1 MKTAGTPFL
10 AFLVSAGGPS
20 VSAQESPFEDIEGYN
35 QFHVAPIQNQ
45 YDVCTDFCKGA
56 LSVCDGVVDWVT
68 DTYAVPLTRHG
79 QGGDVFD
86 RRLKMTRSE
95 KISKAK
101 SKIKSYKSN
110 KAEPKPY
117 AYDAAGQFPACHD
130 TCMGW
135 IYHKQQAFPNPA
147 AGLFNGYAIGDSL
160 NCRFN
165 HLMFASGF
173 PGTPDAYGLKA
184 SESESAAQHCQHI
197 TNDGAWVCTDYRNE
211 EGKTPAQLYRAGTM
225 TKHRLGDCFL
235 AADDTIAD
243 CHRKG
248 LDDTKIAQNLLWLPD
263 KIQYIF
269 LNNNRLT
276 EVPDLSRFT
285 QLKGVYFQNNNIT
298 TLHSDAFV
306 ANTKLEIIE
315 FGNNKITALPEDILA
330 TLTNLKA
337 FFCNFN
343 LITEVPERLFR
354 KNEEIE
360 MISVVDN
367 RLTSF
372 KPNTFKG
379 LHSLQLLAFGQQGGT
394 VLAEGGGIFKAD
406 GIPPGLFDDLV
417 SLEYFS
423 VFISGLEVLPKSWF
437 GSWSA
442 KIESIAIFQ
451 NPLGSIEDGVF
462 ELLPGLID
470 FGAYTSGVNIS
481 PDDVATNTKLKIL
494 LYGSQFDINASN
506 P

>member
-1 MKTAGTPFL
+1 MKTAVTPVL
-10 AFLVSAGGPS
+10 ALLASAGSPS
-20 VSAQESPFEDIEGYN
+20 VSAQNPFADLEGYN

-79 QGGDVFD
+79 QGGDGNVKTLD
-86 RRLKMTRSE
+86 RRLK
-95 KISKAK
+95 K
-101 SKIKSYKSN
+101 SKSHKSS

-165 HLMFASGF
+165 HLTFASGF
-173 PGTPDAYGLKA
+173 PGFPSAYGLKA

-197 TNDGAWVCTDYRNE
+197 TNDGGWVCTDYRNE

-248 LDDTKIAQNLLWLPD
+248 LDDTRIAQNLLWLPN
-263 KIQYIF
+263 KIQYIY

-306 ANTKLEIIE
+306 ANTKLEIID
-315 FGNNKITALPEDILA
+315 FGNNKITALPEKILA

-343 LITEVPERLFR
+343 LITKVPKRLFR

-360 MISVVDN
+360 MISLVDN
-367 RLTSF
+367 LLTSF
-372 KPNTFKG
+372 EPNTFKG
-379 LHSLQLLAFGQQGGT
+379 LYSLQLLAFGQQGG
-394 VLAEGGGIFKAD
+394 LGGGGGIFKAD
-406 GIPPGLFDDLV
+406 GVPSGLFDDLV

-437 GSWSA
+437 GPWSA

-451 NPLGSIEDGVF
+451 NPLSSIEDGVF
-462 ELLPGLID
+462 ELLPSLID

-494 LYGSQFDINASN
+494 LYGSQFDINESN

>member
-1 MKTAGTPFL
+1 MKTAVTPFL
-10 AFLVSAGGPS
+10 ALLASAGGPS
-20 VSAQESPFEDIEGYN
+20 VSAQPPPFADLEGYN
-35 QFHVAPIQNQ
+35 PYHVAPIQNQ

-56 LSVCDGVVDWVT
+56 LSVCEGVVDWVT
-68 DTYAVPLTRHG
+68 DIYAVPLTRHG
-79 QGGDVFD
+79 QGGDGNGKTH
-86 RRLKMTRSE
+86 RRLK
-95 KISKAK
+95 K
-101 SKIKSYKSN
+101 SKSH
-110 KAEPKPY
+110 KAEPKSKSHKAEPELKPH

-135 IYHKQQAFPNPA
+135 IYFKQQAFPNPA

-173 PGTPDAYGLKA
+173 PGFPSAYGLKA

-197 TNDGAWVCTDYRNE
+197 TNDGGWVCTDYRNE

-248 LDDTKIAQNLLWLPD
+248 LDDTKIAQNLLWLPN

-285 QLKGVYFQNNNIT
+285 QLKGVYFQNNKMT
-298 TLHSDAFV
+298 TLRSDAFV
-306 ANTKLEIIE
+306 ANTKLEIID

-360 MISVVDN
+360 MISLVDN

-372 KPNTFKG
+372 KPNTFKK
-379 LHSLQLLAFGQQGGT
+379 LHSLQLLAFSQQGG
-394 VLAEGGGIFKAD
+394 VGSGRGIFKAD
-406 GIPPGLFDDLV
+406 GVPPGLFDDLV

-423 VFISGLEVLPKSWF
+423 TFISGLEVLPKSWF

-451 NPLGSIEDGVF
+451 NPLSSIEDGVF

-470 FGAYTSGVNIS
+470 FAAYTSGVNIS
-481 PDDVATNTKLKIL
+481 PNDVATNTKLKSL
-494 LYGSQFDINASN
+494 LYGSQYDINESN